1 MLQFVSDDLIYLFN
15 PTGFVMDEA
24 GGNWNSLKIVY
35 GNDAV
40 SRVVSCEF
48 NFKQSVGR
56 KSGKLSNDL
65 SKEKFESP
73 AYSLLQANT
82 PSVFEKRRTEMNHFI
97 KENPEERGCLRDWG
111 SGGRPGNPTY
121 LERLKA
127 PLKPAP
133 HESRGNRS
141 FHLGKVWCV

>member
-1 MLQFVSDDLIYLFN
+1 MLQSVSDDPIYLFN

-40 SRVVSCEF
+40 SRAVSCEF
-48 NFKQSVGR
+48 HFKQSVGR

-65 SKEKFESP
+65 SKEKFESL

-97 KENPEERGCLRDWG
+97 KENPEERGCLRDWRREG
-111 SGGRPGNPTY
+111 SKKSKKDATDLPTC
-121 LERLKA
+121 LA
-127 PLKPAP
+127 QTIPTDHKPCQ
-133 HESRGNRS
+133 HK
-141 FHLGKVWCV
+141 HQDKH